1 MTNYVHFDADG
12 RIGGS
17 TTGGAPEGTTV
28 HGFPFFLQGSWSGE
42 THYIADGSAV
52 PRPQITPPE
61 PTLFASSEDYT
72 ISGVPNGAVI
82 ALDGAAVGTA
92 DGMDIIM
99 SFPEPGQYQ
108 IEIDPPF
115 PWLSAKWLVEST

>member
-17 TTGGAPEGTTV
+17 TTGGAPEGTIV

-42 THYIADGSAV
+42 THYIAGGSAV
-52 PRPQITPPE
+52 PRPQITPPV
-61 PTLFASSEDYT
+61 PTIFPATQDYT
-72 ISGVPNGAVI
+72 ITGVPDGAVI
-82 ALDGAAVGTA
+82 ALDGAAVATA
-92 DGMDIIM
+92 DGTDITV

-108 IEIDPPF
+108 IAIDPPF
-115 PWLSAKWLVEST
+115 PWRAAQWWVEAT